1 MSALTDLFTS
11 IANAIRNKSG
21 ETAEIPA
28 AQFPT
33 KISGLPAGAVT
44 GTITASKAKSMVISG
59 AIGKKHICVVN
70 SPAENAITFRVLAQI
85 AEDGSTNGVYVY
97 NASSKPIIKNSGFS
111 PGLWVASTGTIT
123 AVGASDET
131 YNKQY
136 NWIAW

>member
-11 IANAIRNKSG
+11 IANAIRDKSG

-44 GTITASKAKSMVISG
+44 GTITASNAKSMVISG
-59 AIGKKHICVVN
+59 AIGKRHICVV
-70 SPAENAITFRVLAQI
+70 SSSAQNAVTFRILAQI

-97 NASSKPIIKNSGFS
+97 NASSKPIVKTADLPSGS
-111 PGLWVASTGTIT
+111 WVSSTGTLT
-123 AVGASDET
+123 AATGGDEHYT
-131 YNKQY
+131 GKY